1 MHLGSLRACKS
12 LKKTCKVEFCEIT
25 PACITRLLGTLE
37 YTYNFGKK
45 KFPEKLLLKFY
56 KLFWTQVFW
65 KNMTIVRVRLFVRWE
80 YLYQSYLHILI
91 DHNFIRAYRHY
102 RSCLNAN
109 TKKYRLIQPRGSI
122 NSYTP
127 TFLMVLPCIFVAH
140 SKLKNCNERTKLN
153 RYAYFIKSHHLSQL
167 DHRVPYPHCVHLA

>member
-1 MHLGSLRACKS
+1 MRPTALQSSLWPSQLILDNHSTYPTQMYQRNIHTPTILEFFSILKVKS
-12 LKKTCKVEFCEIT
+12 SILNAVF
-25 PACITRLLGTLE
+25 L
-37 YTYNFGKK
+37 GKK
-45 KFPEKLLLKFY
+45 
-56 KLFWTQVFW
+56 
-65 KNMTIVRVRLFVRWE
+65 MTIVQVRLFGRWE
-80 YLYQSYLHILI
+80 YLYQSYHHILI

-140 SKLKNCNERTKLN
+140 SNTKELQQKNKVKQKCLL
-153 RYAYFIKSHHLSQL
+153 H
-167 DHRVPYPHCVHLA
+167 